1 VVAAC
6 SKDYLTELVASAAV
20 AYLQR
25 YSVDQLTDFVA
36 NLTVGRL
43 TVAVVVA
50 KEDWAAVEFESAAE
64 KVVDAWAVDVAVAS

>member
-6 SKDYLTELVASAAV
+6 SKDYLTELVAYAAV
-20 AYLQR
+20 AYLQC
-25 YSVDQLTDFVA
+25 YSVDRLTDFVA

-43 TVAVVVA
+43 TVVVA